1 MKSLEYLD
9 KILSKNAR
17 YSAAKHIYEY
27 IKNNKSKRFIEF
39 GTSRVNF
46 EGNSTIFLSLLAK
59 ENGAKFTSVDISQQ
73 NIDNAIK
80 IVENF
85 DKNLLQY
92 IEFVCMDQYEYMKKY
107 DEESAQYVYLDCD
120 DQHKHN
126 SLKSLLESNILDYNS
141 LICIDDMITQ
151 DYGCIVEVD
160 GVVDIVNSNP
170 EYLKPLDRIDYGETI
185 NSEQMEWNKKNKI
198 LPKIEDNF
206 LVHEKGVKQFE
217 YQILVECKK

>member
-1 MKSLEYLD
+1 MLFLFLKDSFFLD
-9 KILSKNAR
+9 
-17 YSAAKHIYEY
+17 
-27 IKNNKSKRFIEF
+27 
-39 GTSRVNF
+39 
-46 EGNSTIFLSLLAK
+46 
-59 ENGAKFTSVDISQQ
+59 
-73 NIDNAIK
+73 AIK
-80 IVENF
+80 IVEDF

-151 DYGCIVEVD
+151 DYGCIVQVD

-217 YQILVECKK
+217 YQILV